1 MPYLMTP
8 LATLVIPPTDPTLQL
23 LAANNNNVPSAPQV
37 PATTAA
43 LLSNESSPLTP
54 PVQSSSP
61 LEQQEKALAPNTVNS
76 SYLSPGGQRIIGS
89 EMKMKRL
96 SVDALM
102 GNSNQE
108 SSGEIK
114 APVI

>member
-23 LAANNNNVPSAPQV
+23 LATNNNVPSVPQV

-61 LEQQEKALAPNTVNS
+61 LEQQDKALSPNTVSS

-102 GNSNQE
+102 GNNNQE
-108 SSGEIK
+108 SSGEINK

>member
-1 MPYLMTP
+1 MTP

-61 LEQQEKALAPNTVNS
+61 LEQQEKALAPSTVNS